1 MRNRWEG
8 AANEDLDEPVSLT
21 ERQLRSLKLGAR
33 AGLFALILALAAT
46 GLAGWTW
53 FQGGK
58 QGNPMVASTAE
69 QARPPESRIAQAET
83 TTPVEAPSAV
93 APSAPSP
100 AASAPAVQPVT
111 PAASTSKPAT
121 TATRKTKAVSA
132 AAWPKV
138 TAPAARAK
146 EPVTESFDPSP
157 AAPAMAS
164 PITSPAPIAAEPSKP
179 AAPAAK
185 DTSTTHQ

>member
-8 AANEDLDEPVSLT
+8 AANEDLDEPVSIT

-93 APSAPSP
+93 APSP
-100 AASAPAVQPVT
+100 AASAPAVQPAT
-111 PAASTSKPAT
+111 AAASTSKPAP
-121 TATRKTKAVSA
+121 AAVRAVKPAS
-132 AAWPKV
+132 
-138 TAPAARAK
+138 TAARAPK
-146 EPVTESFDPSP
+146 HTSTTARASQPVTESFDPSTT
-157 AAPAMAS
+157 APALTLASMAGRDVAPS
-164 PITSPAPIAAEPSKP
+164 YMPMIMAVAVMITGRSRV
-179 AAPAAK
+179 
-185 DTSTTHQ
+185 